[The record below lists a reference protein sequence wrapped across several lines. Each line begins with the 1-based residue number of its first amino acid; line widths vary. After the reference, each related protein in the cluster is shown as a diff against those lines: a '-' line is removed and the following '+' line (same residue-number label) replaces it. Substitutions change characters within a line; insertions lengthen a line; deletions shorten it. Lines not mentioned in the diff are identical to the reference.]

1 MWPKPKET
9 ADLVTFTGEIL
20 MRVEQRLNFQLVL
33 VFIRRSKYRKMRF
46 SNYSSFKEKWRKYFH
61 IFIYCSV
68 FLFIIYNR
76 LKWSLDFR
84 RDTKDLLLQQPEQ
97 QSWSTIAA
105 APIAARTFLKLCV
118 LWMNFL
124 STKLEW
130 VRFSEKFS
138 LASGISTQISAQ
150 I

>member
-1 MWPKPKET
+1 MIP
-9 ADLVTFTGEIL
+9 
-20 MRVEQRLNFQLVL
+20 
-33 VFIRRSKYRKMRF
+33 RF
-46 SNYSSFKEKWRKYFH
+46 SKGHQRFAASA
-61 IFIYCSV
+61 C
-68 FLFIIYNR
+68 
-76 LKWSLDFR
+76 
-84 RDTKDLLLQQPEQ
+84 
-97 QSWSTIAA
+97 WSTIVA

-130 VRFSEKFS
+130 VRFSEKFP